1 MGQDR
6 QGLRRDDGVTGPAM
20 PPIHNTAAALR
31 ILVSEAMRARLGER
45 MRACLATAPVLVTV
59 DDVEQRGAQFDIA
72 FVSRDVTGLSTKHST
87 LPETQRF
94 YDALLASASLRW
106 LHFHSAGAD
115 RPVYRQLLARGVA
128 LTSSAG
134 TNTEAVAQSAVT
146 GLLMLGRRFPALL
159 AAQQRREWAP
169 LVDRP
174 PLPPDLQGQTAT
186 IVGWGGIGQAIARI
200 LTAIGLRIQAV
211 RSSNTPIA
219 GGPPSIAY
227 EDIASVLPHT
237 DWLVLACPLSGR
249 TRQLIDAR
257 ALALLP
263 AGAHLVNVSRGDVVE
278 EPALIAALASGRLA
292 GAYLDVFTHEPLPPD
307 SPLWTLPQV
316 IATPHSAGFAAGNA
330 ARVEQLFLDNLS
342 RFASG
347 APLANLVVPDS

>member
-1 MGQDR
+1 
-6 QGLRRDDGVTGPAM
+6 M
-20 PPIHNTAAALR
+20 PSAQNTAGALR

-45 MRACLATAPVLVTV
+45 MRSCIATAPALVTV
-59 DDVEQRGAQFDIA
+59 DDVEQRGAPFDIA
-72 FVSRDVTGLSTKHST
+72 FVSRDVTGVSTKHRIE
-87 LPETQRF
+87 PATQRF
-94 YDALLASASLRW
+94 YDALLNSKTLRW

-115 RPVYRQLLARGVA
+115 RPVYQELLARSVM

-134 TNTEAVAQSAVT
+134 TNTEAVAQSAVA

-169 LVDRP
+169 LVNHP
-174 PLPPDLQGQTAT
+174 PLPPDIQGQTAT

-200 LTAIGLRIQAV
+200 LTAVGLRIQVV

-219 GGPPSIAY
+219 NGPPSFAY
-227 EDIASVLPHT
+227 EELAGVLPCT
-237 DWLVLACPLSGR
+237 DWLILACPLSDR
-249 TRQLIDAR
+249 TRQLVDAR

-263 AGAHLVNVSRGDVVE
+263 AGAHLVNVSRGDVVQ
-278 EPALIAALASGRLA
+278 EPALIEALASQRLA
-292 GAYLDVFTHEPLPPD
+292 GAYLDVFAREPLPPD
-307 SPLWTLPQV
+307 SPLWTLPNV

-330 ARVEQLFLDNLS
+330 ARVEQMFLDNLA

-347 APLANLVVPDS
+347 APLANLVRLQP